1 MKWILI
7 VVLAIGVGVAFTAV
21 AAAEEYEQEMWEIA
35 AELACPVCSGQSV
48 KDSNAPLAR
57 QIRALIVEKL
67 EAGEDRE
74 AIVQF
79 LVGRYGE
86 GIRLDPPKSG
96 FQLGV
101 WLGPLVIIGVAL
113 GMVATVLWR
122 RGRVE
127 TAPAGLDDFVARV
140 DAGLARRREGE
151 DE

>member
-1 MKWILI
+1 MKWIL
-7 VVLAIGVGVAFTAV
+7 VVILTFGVGGALTTG

-35 AELACPVCSGQSV
+35 ADLACPVCSGQNV

-57 QIRALIVEKL
+57 QIRALIMEKL

-74 AIVQF
+74 AIVAF

-101 WLGPLVIIGVAL
+101 WMGPLVIIAVAV
-113 GMVATVLWR
+113 GMVATVMWR
-122 RGRVE
+122 RGRAE
-127 TAPAGLDDFVARV
+127 TVPAGLDDFVARV
-140 DAGLARRREGE
+140 DAGLARRRE

>member
-7 VVLAIGVGVAFTAV
+7 VVLALCVGGALTAV
-21 AAAEEYEQEMWEIA
+21 ASAEEYEQEMWKIA
-35 AELACPVCSGQSV
+35 ADLACPVCSGQSV

-57 QIRALIVEKL
+57 QIRALITEKL
-67 EAGEDRE
+67 EAGEDRD

-79 LVGRYGE
+79 LVSRYGE

-122 RGRVE
+122 RGRGE
-127 TAPAGLDDFVARV
+127 DAPAGLDDFVARV
-140 DAGLARRREGE
+140 DAGLARRRE